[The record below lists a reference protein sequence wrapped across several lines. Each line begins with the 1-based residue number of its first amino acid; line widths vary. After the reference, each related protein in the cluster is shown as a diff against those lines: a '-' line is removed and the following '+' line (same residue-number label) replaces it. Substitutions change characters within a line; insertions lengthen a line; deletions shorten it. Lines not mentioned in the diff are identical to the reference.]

1 MIVLCRPETKV
12 MVASAA
18 TAEQEEMGVREELC
32 KAIAV
37 LKLAKEALEV
47 LVALEGSVEK
57 EETGPMESAKT
68 CISERGTRLRRNKT
82 PLIYKLN
89 RKFK

>member
-1 MIVLCRPETKV
+1 

-18 TAEQEEMGVREELC
+18 TEEQEEMGVREELC

-37 LKLAKEALEV
+37 LKLEKVV
-47 LVALEGSVEK
+47 LVVQVALEGSVEK
-57 EETGPMESAKT
+57 EAMERMESAKT
-68 CISERGTRLRRNKT
+68 CISEPATPLRRNKT
-82 PLIYKLN
+82 PLTYKVN